1 VEFNPRNY
9 ALVSTRDLPP
19 DDDGPPARIGDA
31 TVAEH
36 ALALTLALAE
46 HG

>member
-9 ALVSTRDLPP
+9 ALVSTRDLRR
-19 DDDGPPARIGDA
+19 DDDELTARIGDA

-36 ALALTLALAE
+36 AVALTLALAE